1 MNLNNAKFDIAEFR
15 NALSGHEGRRNK
27 KYQDENGVWTI
38 GVGFNIDVPMTSKV
52 VHALVEDG
60 LTEEQIDRML
70 DVHIEE
76 HWDDLVRAKPIV
88 ADLPISVQEAF
99 LNMAFQLGVPKLM
112 KFRNMW
118 AGVEEGDWQKVV
130 DEAKDSDWFRDD
142 TQESRLD
149 YVIGRLETML
159 GPARNIV

>member
-1 MNLNNAKFDIAEFR
+1 MNLKNGIFDIADFR
-15 NALSGHEGRRNK
+15 DALSEHEGRRNK
-27 KYQDENGVWTI
+27 KYQDHKGVWTI
-38 GVGFNIDVPMTSKV
+38 GVGFNIDVDMPSKV

-76 HWDDLVRAKPIV
+76 HWHDLIEAKPIV
-88 ADLPISVQEAF
+88 AELPGPVQEAF
-99 LNMAFQLGVPKLM
+99 LNMAFQLGVPRLK
-112 KFRNMW
+112 KFINMW
-118 AGVEEGDWQKVV
+118 SGVEEGDWQRVV
-130 DEAKDSDWFRDD
+130 DEAKDSNWFRND

-149 YVIGRLETML
+149 YVISRLETML